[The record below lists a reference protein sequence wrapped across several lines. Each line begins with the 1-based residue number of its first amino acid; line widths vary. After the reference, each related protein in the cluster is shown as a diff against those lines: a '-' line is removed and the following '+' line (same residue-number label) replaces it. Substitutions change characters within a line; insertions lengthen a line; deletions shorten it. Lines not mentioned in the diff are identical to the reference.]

1 MINKLNGEIISP
13 TDEQEMASLCPV
25 ISEILKLC
33 ESIKIVTKLM
43 NTLNTSLTAITSTV
57 DNKGKEF
64 ENNLHMHDI
73 SYKMLEVSNMV

>member
-1 MINKLNGEIISP
+1 
-13 TDEQEMASLCPV
+13 
-25 ISEILKLC
+25 
-33 ESIKIVTKLM
+33 M

-64 ENNLHMHDI
+64 EYNLHMHDI